1 MPPVIGRPFPLVFAA
16 VLLVIIGLSGIS
28 AGITIVQAMAN
39 TPPTPLIGI
48 EIGAG
53 IAGYGLV
60 ATIAG
65 VGLFARRRTFWWLAV
80 GTMAAGLAFLIGLV
94 VIANLDPVATSGLV
108 IWGIT
113 LACLLAPATRAALPR

>member
-1 MPPVIGRPFPLVFAA
+1 MIGRPFPLVLAA
-16 VLLVIIGLSGIS
+16 ILLVIVGLSGMS
-28 AGITIVQAMAN
+28 AGLTIVQAMTT
-39 TPPTPLIGI
+39 TPPVPLVGI

-53 IAGYGLV
+53 IAGYGVV

-80 GTMAAGLAFLIGLV
+80 GTIAAGLAFLIGLV
-94 VIANLDPVATSGLV
+94 VIAALDPVVTSGIV

-113 LACLLAPATRAALPR
+113 LACLLAPGTRAALLR